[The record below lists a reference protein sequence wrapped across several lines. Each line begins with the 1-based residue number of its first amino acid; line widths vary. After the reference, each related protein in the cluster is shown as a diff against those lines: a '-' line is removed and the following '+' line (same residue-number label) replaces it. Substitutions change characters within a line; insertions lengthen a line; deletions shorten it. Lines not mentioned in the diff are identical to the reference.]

1 MHSGFKLGG
10 YARHRRVH
18 AHAARVR
25 AQVAIECALVV
36 LRAGHGKSL
45 AFRKEREHAAFG
57 AFEHFLDNHHAAR
70 FAEVAREAIA
80 NGLFGFFHIF
90 GNHDA
95 LASSKAVGLHDN
107 GSAHLVQVIHGLILR
122 RALFVARRGKAM
134 GQHEFLR
141 EAFGTFEA
149 RTLRTR
155 AEHRDARRANSIGDA
170 SDQRSLG
177 ANNHKVDVLAA
188 CEADNSI
195 SIVHVEGDVFRNSR
209 RATIARSNE
218 QRVEAR
224 RFRNG
229 PC

>member
-1 MHSGFKLGG
+1 
-10 YARHRRVH
+10 
-18 AHAARVR
+18 
-25 AQVAIECALVV
+25 
-36 LRAGHGKSL
+36 
-45 AFRKEREHAAFG
+45 
-57 AFEHFLDNHHAAR
+57 
-70 FAEVAREAIA
+70 
-80 NGLFGFFHIF
+80 
-90 GNHDA
+90 
-95 LASSKAVGLHDN
+95 
-107 GSAHLVQVIHGLILR
+107 
-122 RALFVARRGKAM
+122 M

-177 ANNHKVDVLAA
+177 ANNHEVDVLAA
-188 CEADNSI
+188 READNGI
-195 SIVHVEGDVFRNSR
+195 SVVHVEGDVFRNSR
-209 RATIARSNE
+209 RAAIARSNE

>member
-1 MHSGFKLGG
+1 M
-10 YARHRRVH
+10 
-18 AHAARVR
+18 
-25 AQVAIECALVV
+25 
-36 LRAGHGKSL
+36 
-45 AFRKEREHAAFG
+45 
-57 AFEHFLDNHHAAR
+57 
-70 FAEVAREAIA
+70 
-80 NGLFGFFHIF
+80 
-90 GNHDA
+90 
-95 LASSKAVGLHDN
+95 
-107 GSAHLVQVIHGLILR
+107 QVIHGFILR

-141 EAFGTFEA
+141 KAFGTFEA

-188 CEADNSI
+188 READNGI
-195 SIVHVEGDVFRNSR
+195 SVVHVEGDVFRNSR
-209 RATIARSNE
+209 RAAIARSNE

>member
-1 MHSGFKLGG
+1 M
-10 YARHRRVH
+10 
-18 AHAARVR
+18 
-25 AQVAIECALVV
+25 V

-45 AFRKEREHAAFG
+45 AFRKEREHAALG

-70 FAEVAREAIA
+70 FAEIARKAIA
-80 NGLFGFFHIF
+80 NGFFGFFHIF

-95 LASSKAVGLHDN
+95 LASSKAVSLHDDR
-107 GSAHLVQVIHGLILR
+107 SAHLVQVIHGFILR

-141 EAFGTFEA
+141 EAFGAFEA
-149 RTLRTR
+149 RTLRTG
-155 AEHRDARRANSIGDA
+155 AEYRDACRANSISDA

-188 CEADNSI
+188 READNRI
-195 SIVHVEGDVFRNSR
+195 SVVHVEGDVFRNSR
-209 RATIARSNE
+209 RAAIARSNE

-229 PC
+229 PCQGMLAAARTKHQNVQECSFPRYA